1 MDQDAHNTTDRGL
14 GHRDHATEVTTRHAQ
29 NLEAVL
35 RGYVQILDA
44 LAVATLEESAAL
56 LNEAVTDLRSARPT
70 GHPLRHL
77 LGWARQRAQQTVNE
91 TANAALGVLSTDL
104 QQQLG
109 LLMTTR

>member
-1 MDQDAHNTTDRGL
+1 MGQDAHNTTDREH

>member
-1 MDQDAHNTTDRGL
+1 MDQDANNTTNREH
-14 GHRDHATEVTTRHAQ
+14 GHRDHATEVITAHAQ

-77 LGWARQRAQQTVNE
+77 LGWARQRARQTMNDA
-91 TANAALGVLSTDL
+91 ANGALGVLSTEL